1 MLNRIALSGGTYKD
15 WIDTVY
21 TSGFELHAETPIY
34 CGGSS
39 AEIIFNEVVA
49 TGGEEVLGTLAGRGT
64 SVGHKNGKL
73 KIKVKKNG
81 DHVGSKSKN
90 KSYYDDDQAK
100 AAVNGYE
107 WRLN

>member
-49 TGGEEVLGTLAGRGT
+49 TGGNEVLGTLAGKPTLILEKEEDTFGSDVLINIDT
-64 SVGHKNGKL
+64 LPLGLDESL
-73 KIKVKKNG
+73 MTIKYLIAFN
-81 DHVGSKSKN
+81 
-90 KSYYDDDQAK
+90 
-100 AAVNGYE
+100 
-107 WRLN
+107 

>member
-49 TGGEEVLGTLAGRGT
+49 TGGEEVLGIL
-64 SVGHKNGKL
+64 
-73 KIKVKKNG
+73 
-81 DHVGSKSKN
+81 
-90 KSYYDDDQAK
+90 
-100 AAVNGYE
+100 
-107 WRLN
+107 